1 MKIGDLV
8 RMSIDRPRLR
18 RDVLG
23 LVQKIVGGNDR
34 FPTRKVYH
42 IYWAD
47 GGLSN
52 HFDNEIIL
60 VSRI

>member
-8 RMSIDRPRLR
+8 RRSSPRTLV
-18 RDVLG
+18 RDGVG

-42 IYWAD
+42 IRWPD

>member
-8 RMSIDRPRLR
+8 RRSSPRTLV
-18 RDVLG
+18 RDGVG

-42 IYWAD
+42 IRWPE

>member
-8 RMSIDRPRLR
+8 RRSSPRTLA
-18 RDVLG
+18 RDGVG

-42 IYWAD
+42 IRWPD